1 VSAPSEPI
9 APPPRRRFRFVLVAL
24 GIALALSA
32 AAGGTAK
39 WLLAPVS
46 DDQMRIRVDV
56 LSGSSLWQIATD
68 LEHAGVVRSARAF
81 VLLARWRGV
90 ASQVRA
96 GEYALSPS
104 WGAARVLE
112 QLVAGRVVTYEVVL
126 PEGLTAAEIAAR
138 LEAATLVRADEFL
151 AVTRDPAVAREFEV
165 EGTGLEGYLFP
176 ETYRMPHGLG
186 AKQVARVLVDQ
197 FRAQWAPL
205 EADAEARGLGLQ
217 QVVTLAS
224 IVEKET
230 GAAGERPLVASVFW
244 NRLGR
249 GMRLESD
256 PTTIYGIPDFDGNL
270 RRTHLEDETNPW
282 NTYRIVGLPPTP
294 IANPGAA
301 SLAAVVRPATSEY
314 LYFVAKGDGTHIFAR
329 SYAEHLDNVAR
340 YQRRPGSR

>member
-1 VSAPSEPI
+1 MSTASVPI
-9 APPPRRRFRFVLVAL
+9 APRPRRRLRFVLVAV
-24 GIALALSA
+24 GVALALA
-32 AAGGTAK
+32 VAAGGTAK
-39 WLLAPVS
+39 WLLAPVN
-46 DDQMRIRVDV
+46 DDPSLTRVDV
-56 LSGSSLWQIATD
+56 PSGSSLWRIATE
-68 LEHAGVVRSARAF
+68 LQRAGVVRSARAF
-81 VLLARWRGV
+81 VVLARWRGV
-90 ASQVRA
+90 ASKVRA

-104 WGAARVLE
+104 WRAARVLE

-138 LEAATLVRADEFL
+138 LEAATLVRADAFL

-176 ETYRMPHGLG
+176 ETYRMPHGLS

-197 FRAQWAPL
+197 FRAQWATL
-205 EADAEARGLGLQ
+205 EADASARGLGQ
-217 QVVTLAS
+217 KQVVTLAS

-230 GAAGERPLVASVFW
+230 GAADERALVASVLW
-244 NRLGR
+244 NRLER

-256 PTTIYGIPDFDGNL
+256 PTTIYGIVDFDGNL
-270 RRTHLEDETNPW
+270 RREHLEDETNPW

-301 SLAAVVRPATSEY
+301 SLAAVLRPAASEY
-314 LYFVAKGDGTHIFAR
+314 LYFVAKGDGTHVFAR

-340 YQRRPGSR
+340 YQRRPASR